1 MKSAREIHQ
10 EDVDLIYVG
19 ERLRHLDESRVAALA
34 QSMKDIGLMT
44 PISLRIAEKV
54 LIDGEEVVDVP
65 ALVAGATRLAAAK
78 ALAWKKIDV
87 IYVSGNDV
95 DAQLWEI
102 DENLARAELTIEQ
115 KREHLKRRKELWE
128 ARQKEIRVGNK
139 CPPEIGY
146 KKPPAAEKGFAAET
160 AAATGL
166 SKRRINQLL
175 SDEKPRP
182 VPKPITVKTGF
193 DASEDRI
200 KRAQNAYLS
209 LSDEER
215 RAFKEWL
222 DSPVFDETEAA

>member
-1 MKSAREIHQ
+1 MDHEIRSI
-10 EDVDLIYVG
+10 ELDDIVVG
-19 ERLRHLDESRVAALA
+19 ERLRSATDERISALA
-34 QSMKDIGLMT
+34 SSMKDIGLRT
-44 PISLRIAEKV
+44 PISVRVVAEMEIDGRKEMGVPV
-54 LIDGEEVVDVP
+54 LI
-65 ALVAGATRLAAAK
+65 AGATRLAAAK
-78 ALAWKKIDV
+78 KLGWKAIDCFV
-87 IYVSGNDV
+87 LPADDLDSL
-95 DAQLWEI
+95 LWEI
-102 DENLARAELTIEQ
+102 DENLARADLTTEQ
-115 KREHLKRRKELWE
+115 KREHLRRRKELWE
-128 ARQKEIRVGNK
+128 KRQKENQVGRRV
-139 CPPEIGY
+139 PPEIGF
-146 KKPPAAEKGFAAET
+146 KKPPPQDKGFAAET

-166 SKRRINQLL
+166 SKRQINRLL